1 MSTKK
6 LSPYLCVFAFL
17 FLLAKNAPAENDAVF
32 RLHFLDVGY
41 GDSILIESASF
52 VVLIDAGEKKY
63 ASRLLDYL
71 HSRGI
76 DKLDAVIITHPHK
89 NHFEG
94 FLQLLEKIKIKSLFI
109 NGEPRSE
116 AGYSE
121 LLSAFRQ
128 KNIPIKILKAG
139 SQIDTPV
146 NDLTI
151 KVLQPNDL
159 SADPNGN
166 SLVTWLRFRETYF
179 LLTADIGDKQEKWLI
194 EKKPFIKKA
203 HVVQIPHHGGSVSDE
218 WTSFFEHPLFVIS
231 TGANPWGI
239 PDEEALRKLNGP
251 VWRTDLHGTIVV
263 ESDGRKLKVLPS
275 KHKK

>member
-1 MSTKK
+1 MSRKK
-6 LSPYLCVFAFL
+6 LPLYLCVFAFL
-17 FLLAKNAPAENDAVF
+17 FLLAQNAPAKNDDVL
-32 RLHFLDVGY
+32 RLHFLDVGC
-41 GDSILIESASF
+41 GDSILIESSSF

-71 HSRGI
+71 HSRSI

-94 FLQLLEKIKIKSLFI
+94 FLQLLEKIRIKSLFI
-109 NGEPRSE
+109 NGEQHSE
-116 AGYSE
+116 AGYTG

-139 SQIDTPV
+139 SQIDTPA

-151 KVLQPNDL
+151 KILYPNDL

-179 LLTADIGDKQEKWLI
+179 LLTADIGNEQASWLI
-194 EKKPFIKKA
+194 KNKPFIKKA

-218 WTSFFEHPLFVIS
+218 WTSFFEHPVFVIS
-231 TGANPWGI
+231 TGENPWGI
-239 PDEEALRKLNGP
+239 PDEIALRKLNGP
-251 VWRTDLHGTIVV
+251 VWRTDRHGVIVI
-263 ESDGRKLKVLPS
+263 ESDGRKVRVR
-275 KHKK
+275 